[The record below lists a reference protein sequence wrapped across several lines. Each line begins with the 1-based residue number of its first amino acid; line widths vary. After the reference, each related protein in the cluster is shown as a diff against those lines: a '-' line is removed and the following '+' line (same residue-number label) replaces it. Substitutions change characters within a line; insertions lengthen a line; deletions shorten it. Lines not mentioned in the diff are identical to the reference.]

1 MRERWVGPF
10 EAHRTELGARRLS
23 RRPADPER
31 HGARTVWTRR
41 LQGHGSHGEHR
52 SVYEWLVPDR
62 PRNTRTTRIQKTVL
76 TALVV
81 RGSREP
87 CDPRY
92 PWLRKTVSSVLS
104 VAQENRHPV
113 IRGQE
118 NVSSVSSVAQETVSS
133 VSSVAQ
139 ENNVIRVIRGS
150 GKQCH
155 PWHPWLRKTVSS
167 VSSVAQENN
176 VIRVIRGSGKQCHP
190 CDPWLRNGG
199 STREASYI
207 QLTRLRQFQLE
218 SSNRLNRCTS
228 TTRCG
233 IGEQNSEM
241 ASGLQIIGS
250 VSEP

>member
-10 EAHRTELGARRLS
+10 ETHRTEHGARRLS

-87 CDPRY
+87 CDPCY

-104 VAQENRHPV
+104 VAQEN
-113 IRGQE
+113 
-118 NVSSVSSVAQETVSS
+118 S
-133 VSSVAQ
+133 
-139 ENNVIRVIRGS
+139 VIRVIRGS

-155 PWHPWLRKTVSS
+155 PCHPWLRKTVSS
-167 VSSVAQENN
+167 VSSVAQENS

-190 CDPWLRNGG
+190 CDPWLRKQCHPCHPWLRNGG

-207 QLTRLRQFQLE
+207 QPTRLRQFPLE

-228 TTRCG
+228 TTHCG

-241 ASGLQIIGS
+241 ASGLHIIGS